1 MVAATLMI
9 AQLPPR
15 WVALLG
21 ARSTRPELLLQN
33 VRASLSLAPREL
45 WPRALLSVVYLAVR
59 MSANRLLV
67 IGAQA
72 AGLSAA
78 SRARRL
84 DPRLHITVLERGRHI
99 SYSTCGLSYLLS
111 GQVRRAE
118 ELLVYSAEFFREQRN
133 IEVSVGMRAV
143 QIEPGRRRVRA
154 LALESGQEH
163 LFPYDRL
170 VLATGARPDWPSIPG
185 MDLPGVFQ
193 GNNLEGALGLR
204 AFLESG
210 ERPRRAAI
218 LGGGY
223 IGLEYAEALRE
234 RGLEVV
240 VLHSGSELLE
250 GFDREITE
258 RVEQTLLRRAVE
270 VFKGT
275 PATALLGQRR
285 VQHVLSPAG
294 RHDADLVLVAT
305 GVVPRAELAVGAGL
319 ATGAAGAIAVDERMQ
334 TSLAGVYAAG
344 DCAHTV
350 HLVTGRPAYIPLGTT
365 ANKQGRVAGENAVGG
380 HARFAGVVGTSVT
393 RVFELEC
400 ARTGLSEPEA
410 RAAGFRVATVVIEHG
425 SRAHYFGAKKMR
437 VKLLAEP
444 ESGRLLGGQLVGE
457 EGVAKRVDVLATALH
472 ARMNIEQLAGLDLSY
487 APPFAP
493 VWDPILM
500 AANALAR
507 QLRGGRW

>member
-1 MVAATLMI
+1 ML
-9 AQLPPR
+9 
-15 WVALLG
+15 
-21 ARSTRPELLLQN
+21 
-33 VRASLSLAPREL
+33 
-45 WPRALLSVVYLAVR
+45 
-59 MSANRLLV
+59 ANRLLV
-67 IGAQA
+67 VGGQA

-84 DPRLHITVLERGRHI
+84 DPRLHITVLEQGHHI
-99 SYSTCGLSYLLS
+99 SYSTCGLAYLLS

-118 ELLVYSAEFFREQRN
+118 DLLVYSAEFFREQRN
-133 IEVSVGMRAV
+133 IEVLVGMRAV
-143 QIEPGRRRVRA
+143 EIEPGRRRVRA
-154 LALESGQEH
+154 LAVETGQEH

-170 VLATGARPDWPSIPG
+170 VLVTGARPDWPSIPG
-185 MDLPGVFQ
+185 MDLPGIFQ
-193 GNNLEGALGLR
+193 GNNLEGTLALQ

-210 ERPRRAAI
+210 QRPRRAAI

-258 RVEQTLLRRAVE
+258 RVEQTLLRHGVE

-275 PATALLGQRR
+275 PATAILGQGR
-285 VQHVLSPAG
+285 VQQVLSAAG
-294 RHDADLVLVAT
+294 RHEADLAVVAT
-305 GVVPRAELAVGAGL
+305 GVVPSAELAVSAGL
-319 ATGAAGAIAVDERMQ
+319 GTAVAGTIAVDERMQ

-365 ANKQGRVAGENAVGG
+365 ANKQGRVAGENAAGG
-380 HARFAGVVGTSVT
+380 NARFAGVVGTTVT

-400 ARTGLSEPEA
+400 GRTGLSETEA
-410 RAAGFRVATVVIEHG
+410 RAGGFRVVTAVVEHG
-425 SRAHYFGAKKMR
+425 SRAHYFGAKRIR
-437 VKLLAEP
+437 VKLLADRD
-444 ESGRLLGGQLVGE
+444 SGRLLGGQLVGE

-493 VWDPILM
+493 VWDPLLI
-500 AANALAR
+500 AANALGR
-507 QLRGGRW
+507 KLRGGRW